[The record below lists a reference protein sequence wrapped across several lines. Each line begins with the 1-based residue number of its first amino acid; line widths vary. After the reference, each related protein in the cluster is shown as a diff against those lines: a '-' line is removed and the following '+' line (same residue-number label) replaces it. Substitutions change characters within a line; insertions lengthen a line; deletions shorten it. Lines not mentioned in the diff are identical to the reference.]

1 MDEPLGAHSL
11 GEHWDW
17 GVLNGIRRASVT
29 QRDYSP
35 TCGYRL
41 LKNPSLFFILVP
53 QLPIQHCCASA
64 WLYLSHLHVLLQ
76 EQLCRT
82 ALVLHCCISP
92 LVMSWRH
99 ERFQWKRTS
108 RTLRKQPG
116 RLVFLL
122 LLLTLSTAW
131 VPECSIWSVSCLIF
145 ICVACR
151 ISWCLSSCDVPLI
164 LLWALLSNT
173 CYVSSDC
180 DYDCRNAPLEHT
192 RMKLLAPLIVKQRE
206 KKVAVFPFCT

>member
-1 MDEPLGAHSL
+1 MS
-11 GEHWDW
+11 HWDHTAW
-17 GVLNGIRRASVT
+17 
-29 QRDYSP
+29 
-35 TCGYRL
+35 
-41 LKNPSLFFILVP
+41 KNT
-53 QLPIQHCCASA
+53 
-64 WLYLSHLHVLLQ
+64 
-76 EQLCRT
+76 ET
-82 ALVLHCCISP
+82 AKFSTGSEEPVLHKEIIHPLVVIDFLKIRVYFLSWSPSFPFNTAVLQLGFISVISTCSCRSSCAGLLLSFTCCISP

-99 ERFQWKRTS
+99 ERFQWKCTS

-192 RMKLLAPLIVKQRE
+192 RMKLLAPLIVKQRG
-206 KKVAVFPFCT
+206 KKASVFPFCT